1 MHKIVHNPGFA
12 VDNVRGS
19 MISIVPP
26 SGPATPAPSAPEQKE
41 QLHETWSAILSHI
54 RSEINSQSFA
64 TWFEP
69 IRPVKIENGEVSVT
83 VPSQFFYEWLEEHY
97 YSLISSALKKVLGPN
112 AALTYTVVPADEP
125 APSVVIAPNEA
136 VMKAADA
143 AIAPKPEAAQYTQPL
158 PYEKTFLN
166 RRNTFH
172 NFIKGES
179 NQLARAAAMAVAN
192 NPGGTS
198 FNPLV
203 LYGGT
208 GLGKTHLMQA
218 IGNYALETGKAKRV
232 MYVSS
237 EKFTNEFID
246 AIRNDATTDF
256 SNFYRSMDILI
267 VDDIQFFTG
276 KEKTQDS
283 FFHTFNSLHQL
294 GKQIILSSD
303 RPPKELQ
310 GLDERLIS
318 RFQWG
323 LTADIQPPD
332 LETRAA
338 ILRTK
343 CERDDVAIPE
353 QVLDFIAANVKS
365 NVRELEG
372 CYTKLLFNASL
383 LGKDIDIDMAREVL
397 SSVVTEVRS
406 PMTVEEIQR
415 IVSEFYDIPNDL
427 LRAKTRKQEIV
438 IARQVAMYLAKDLT
452 NCSLKTIGLNF
463 GGRDHST
470 VIHAC
475 QTVEEQIKID
485 PKFRLTIDQ
494 IKKKID
500 QYSR

>member
-1 MHKIVHNPGFA
+1 
-12 VDNVRGS
+12 
-19 MISIVPP
+19 MISIVTAADVP
-26 SGPATPAPSAPEQKE
+26 SSVQSDVIQKE
-41 QLHETWSAILSHI
+41 EMESTWKLILSHI
-54 RSEINSQSFA
+54 QPEVNSQSFR

-69 IRPVKIENGEVSVT
+69 IKPIKIDRDEVSVT

-97 YSLISSALKKVLGPN
+97 YSLISGALAKVLGPS
-112 AALTYTVVPADEP
+112 AKLTYTVVPADEP
-125 APSVVIAPNEA
+125 SPSIVVTPNDPA
-136 VMKAADA
+136 VKAAA
-143 AIAPKPEAAQYTQPL
+143 EPFQVKVEQSQYTQPL
-158 PYEKTFLN
+158 LYEKTFLN
-166 RRNTFH
+166 KRNTFN

-218 IGNYALETGKAKRV
+218 IGNYALESGKAKRV

-256 SNFYRSMDILI
+256 SSFYRSMDILI

-332 LETRAA
+332 LETRSA
-338 ILRTK
+338 ILRNK
-343 CERDDVAIPE
+343 CERDDVVIPE

-383 LGKDIDIDMAREVL
+383 LGKDIDIEMAREVL

-406 PMTVEEIQR
+406 PLTVEEIQR

-427 LRAKTRKQEIV
+427 LRAKTRKQEVV

-485 PKFRLTIDQ
+485 QKFRASIDQ
-494 IKKKID
+494 VKKKID
-500 QYSR
+500 IYSR

>member
-1 MHKIVHNPGFA
+1 
-12 VDNVRGS
+12 
-19 MISIVPP
+19 MISI
-26 SGPATPAPSAPEQKE
+26 ATSSDAPVSIKKPDTAQNEADSIW
-41 QLHETWSAILSHI
+41 LNILSHI
-54 RSEINSQSFA
+54 QPQLNSQSFK

-69 IRPVKIENGEVSVT
+69 IKPVTVDGNEVSVN

-97 YSLISSALKKVLGPN
+97 YSLISDALKKTLGPS
-112 AALTYTVVPADEP
+112 AKLTYTVVPTDE
-125 APSVVIAPNEA
+125 SSHSILVSPN
-136 VMKAADA
+136 DA
-143 AIAPKPEAAQYTQPL
+143 AIKANELINAKVEQSQYAQPL

-166 RRNTFH
+166 KRNTFH
-172 NFIKGES
+172 TFIKGES
-179 NQLARAAAMAVAN
+179 NQLARAAATAVAN

-218 IGNYALETGKAKRV
+218 IGNYALENGKAKRV
-232 MYVSS
+232 IYVSS

-246 AIRNDATTDF
+246 AIRNDATTEF
-256 SNFYRSMDILI
+256 STLYRSMDILI

-303 RPPKELQ
+303 RPPKELK

-318 RFQWG
+318 RFQCG

-332 LETRAA
+332 LETRSA
-338 ILRTK
+338 ILRNK
-343 CERDDVAIPE
+343 CERDNVIIPE
-353 QVLDFIAANVKS
+353 IVLDFIAANVTS

-383 LGKDIDIDMAREVL
+383 LGKDIDLDMAREVL

-406 PMTVEEIQR
+406 PITVEEIQR
-415 IVSEFYDIPNDL
+415 IVSEYYDIPNDL

-438 IARQVAMYLAKDLT
+438 IARQVAMYIAKEMT

-470 VIHAC
+470 VIHAY

-485 PKFRLTIDQ
+485 QKFRITVEQ
-494 IKKKID
+494 IKKKIEIR
-500 QYSR
+500 SR

>member
-1 MHKIVHNPGFA
+1 
-12 VDNVRGS
+12 
-19 MISIVPP
+19 MISIV
-26 SGPATPAPSAPEQKE
+26 SASETSASVKSDLLQTEELEATWNK
-41 QLHETWSAILSHI
+41 ILAHI
-54 RSEINSQSFA
+54 QPEINSQSFK

-69 IRPVKIENGEVSVT
+69 IKPVKIENCIVSVT

-97 YSLISSALKKVLGPN
+97 YSLISGALSKVLGGS
-112 AALTYTVVPADEP
+112 ATLTYTVVPTDDPSP
-125 APSVVIAPNEA
+125 ALVVAPNEPTAKTVEA
-136 VMKAADA
+136 VRLTA
-143 AIAPKPEAAQYTQPL
+143 EQSHYSQPL

-166 RRNTFH
+166 KRNTFN

-218 IGNYALETGKAKRV
+218 IGNYALESGKAKRV

-332 LETRAA
+332 LETRSA
-338 ILRTK
+338 ILRNK
-343 CERDDVAIPE
+343 CERDDVVIPE
-353 QVLDFIAANVKS
+353 AVLDFIAANVKS

-383 LGKDIDIDMAREVL
+383 LGKDIDIEMAREVL
-397 SSVVTEVRS
+397 SSVVTEIRS
-406 PMTVEEIQR
+406 PLTVEEIQR
-415 IVSEFYDIPNDL
+415 IVSEYYDIPNDL
-427 LRAKTRKQEIV
+427 LRAKTRKQEVV
-438 IARQVAMYLAKDLT
+438 IARQVAMFLAKDLT

-485 PKFRLTIDQ
+485 PKFRTSIDQ
-494 IKKKID
+494 IKKKIEI
-500 QYSR
+500 YSR

>member
-1 MHKIVHNPGFA
+1 
-12 VDNVRGS
+12 
-19 MISIVPP
+19 MITFSDTVENLAQDEVKNNI
-26 SGPATPAPSAPEQKE
+26 EK
-41 QLHETWSAILSHI
+41 TWGEILSYI
-54 RSEINSQSFA
+54 QPQINSQSFR

-69 IRPVKIENGEVSVT
+69 IKPVKLENNELT
-83 VPSQFFYEWLEEHY
+83 INVPSQFFYEWLEEHY
-97 YSLISSALKKVLGPN
+97 YSLIATSLQKVLGSS
-112 AALTYTVVPADEP
+112 ATLTYNVLPGDDVDTPSIITPTESSVKGSDAFSSKIEP
-125 APSVVIAPNEA
+125 VAE
-136 VMKAADA
+136 
-143 AIAPKPEAAQYTQPL
+143 TQPL
-158 PYEKTFLN
+158 PYEQTYLN
-166 RRNTFH
+166 RRYTFE
-172 NFIKGES
+172 NFVKGES
-179 NQLARAAAMAVAN
+179 NQLARAAAMAVSN

-218 IGNYALETGKAKRV
+218 IGNKALKDGKAKRV
-232 MYVSS
+232 IYVSS
-237 EKFTNEFID
+237 EKFTIEFID
-246 AIRNDATTDF
+246 AIRADKTTDF
-256 SNFYRSMDILI
+256 SNFYRNMDILI
-267 VDDIQFFTG
+267 VDDIQFFAG

-332 LETRAA
+332 LETRTA
-338 ILRTK
+338 ILRKK
-343 CERDDVAIPE
+343 CDDEDVFIPD

-372 CYTKLLFNASL
+372 CYTSLLFKASL
-383 LGKDIDIDMAREVL
+383 EGKEIDIDLAREVL
-397 SSVVTEVRS
+397 RSIVNDVRS

-415 IVSEFYDIPNDL
+415 LVAEFYDIPNDL

-438 IARQVAMYLAKDLT
+438 IARQVAMYLAKELT

-470 VIHAC
+470 VIHAY
-475 QTVEEQIKID
+475 QTVEEQMKID
-485 PKFRLTIDQ
+485 TKFRSSIEQL
-494 IKKKID
+494 KRKIEVN
-500 QYSR
+500 SR

>member
-1 MHKIVHNPGFA
+1 
-12 VDNVRGS
+12 
-19 MISIVPP
+19 MISI
-26 SGPATPAPSAPEQKE
+26 AAESAFPLSQTQSDFLDSSWKE
-41 QLHETWSAILSHI
+41 ILLLI
-54 RSEINSQSFA
+54 QPQINSQSFK

-69 IRPVKIENGEVSVT
+69 IRPVRFESNELTVN

-97 YSLISSALKKVLGPN
+97 HSLISSSLQKVLG
-112 AALTYTVVPADEP
+112 ASVRLTYNVLPIDEPKSTVVVSPTDLSAKHAEP
-125 APSVVIAPNEA
+125 VQMKIVAPEGS
-136 VMKAADA
+136 
-143 AIAPKPEAAQYTQPL
+143 QLL
-158 PYEKTFLN
+158 PYEKTNLN
-166 RRNTFH
+166 KRYTFN

-218 IGNYALETGKAKRV
+218 IGNYALEIGKAKRV
-232 MYVSS
+232 MYISS
-237 EKFTNEFID
+237 EKFTIEFID
-246 AIRNDATTDF
+246 AIRADKTTDF

-267 VDDIQFFTG
+267 VDDIQFFSG

-310 GLDERLIS
+310 GLDDRLIS

-332 LETRAA
+332 LETRTA
-338 ILRTK
+338 ILRKK
-343 CERDDVAIPE
+343 CDDESVFIPD
-353 QVLDFIAANVKS
+353 QVLDFIAANVTS

-372 CYTKLLFNASL
+372 CYTSLLFKASL
-383 LGKDIDIDMAREVL
+383 EGKEVDIDLARDVL
-397 SSVVTEVRS
+397 RS
-406 PMTVEEIQR
+406 IVNDVKSPLTVEEIQK
-415 IVSEFYDIPNDL
+415 IVAEFYDIPNDL
-427 LRAKTRKQEIV
+427 LRAKTRKQEVV
-438 IARQVAMYLAKDLT
+438 IARQVAMYLAKELT
-452 NCSLKTIGLNF
+452 NSSLKTIGLNF

-470 VIHAC
+470 VIHAY

-485 PKFRLTIDQ
+485 PKFRSSMEQL
-494 IKKKID
+494 KRKIEIF
-500 QYSR
+500 SR

>member
-1 MHKIVHNPGFA
+1 
-12 VDNVRGS
+12 
-19 MISIVPP
+19 MISIVTA
-26 SGPATPAPSAPEQKE
+26 SDASDSVKTGLLQNEE
-41 QLHETWSAILSHI
+41 LETAWKKILSHI
-54 RSEINSQSFA
+54 QPEINSQSFK

-69 IRPVKIENGEVSVT
+69 IKPVKIENNVVSVT

-97 YSLISSALKKVLGPN
+97 YSLISGALSKVLGS
-112 AALTYTVVPADEP
+112 AATLTYTVVPTDEP
-125 APSVVIAPNEA
+125 SPAMVISPNEPPVRMQETA
-136 VMKAADA
+136 QV
-143 AIAPKPEAAQYTQPL
+143 KPELSHYSQPL

-166 RRNTFH
+166 KRNVFNT
-172 NFIKGES
+172 FIKGES

-218 IGNYALETGKAKRV
+218 IGNYALESGKAKRV

-332 LETRAA
+332 LETRSA
-338 ILRTK
+338 ILRNK
-343 CERDDVAIPE
+343 CQRDDVTIPE
-353 QVLDFIAANVKS
+353 PVLDFIAANVKS

-383 LGKDIDIDMAREVL
+383 LGKDIDIEMAREVL

-406 PMTVEEIQR
+406 PLTVEEIQR
-415 IVSEFYDIPNDL
+415 IVSDYYDIPNDL
-427 LRAKTRKQEIV
+427 LRAKTRKQEVV
-438 IARQVAMYLAKDLT
+438 IARQVSMYLAKELT

-470 VIHAC
+470 VIHAY

-485 PKFRLTIDQ
+485 AKFRTTIDQ

-500 QYSR
+500 IYSR